1 MGQFPIAPTVAR
13 TDTQLFANGHN
24 GLGRGSV
31 LLPQNRQTTILM
43 NDPVYKTVEIT
54 GTSGASIDDAVRNGL
69 ATTAKT
75 LRHLA
80 WFEVSEIRGQIEGG
94 EIKQWQTTLKVGFK
108 IETSA
113 NG

>member
-1 MGQFPIAPTVAR
+1 
-13 TDTQLFANGHN
+13 
-24 GLGRGSV
+24 
-31 LLPQNRQTTILM
+31 M

-54 GTSGASIDDAVRNGL
+54 GTSSQSLDDAVRNGL

-80 WFEVSEIRGQIEGG
+80 WFEVSEIRGQIEGS
-94 EIKQWQTTLKVGFK
+94 EVKQWQTTLKVGFR
-108 IETSA
+108 IEAAA